1 MQSQSATGPGRRQ
14 KRWQVRGSFGGRRPG
29 GGRLAASGRKFWLLQ
44 AKPAAHIDFQ
54 LGDSPWL
61 RPSWLGELR
70 QLSQCSRPSSRSLGE
85 RRGPPLEAPGVPD
98 DQGLDSDAF
107 RCRCTQ
113 ACFSSSGVWMCA
125 SLWPLPS
132 KPVQT
137 LHGPERRR
145 PSLLRRL
152 GYIRVPPGL
161 AGVRRGQV
169 PKFPPSPGPG
179 CTAGGVRN
187 LSALGSQPG
196 ARGGL
201 GASRML
207 PSVGS

>member
-98 DQGLDSDAF
+98 YQGCEYCTGSPSWLWTEAVSVGGHGDTPCLPLN
-107 RCRCTQ
+107 RCRT
-113 ACFSSSGVWMCA
+113 WMMTKE
-125 SLWPLPS
+125 SP
-132 KPVQT
+132 QT
-137 LHGPERRR
+137 
-145 PSLLRRL
+145 
-152 GYIRVPPGL
+152 GL
-161 AGVRRGQV
+161 
-169 PKFPPSPGPG
+169 SEI
-179 CTAGGVRN
+179 
-187 LSALGSQPG
+187 
-196 ARGGL
+196 
-201 GASRML
+201 
-207 PSVGS
+207 